1 MKNIIKTSV
10 TAFLIIFL
18 LLIGTNEILSQVP
31 PHPNNGGGPGSGNIP
46 VGGGA
51 PIGGGILILIAL
63 AAGYGARKVYDM
75 RKIAQAE

>member
-1 MKNIIKTSV
+1 MLLPIV
-10 TAFLIIFL
+10 FLTA
-18 LLIGTNEILSQVP
+18 QVP
-31 PHPNNGGGPGSGNIP
+31 PHPNGGGGPGSGNIP

-51 PIGGGILILIAL
+51 PISGGIVILLAL